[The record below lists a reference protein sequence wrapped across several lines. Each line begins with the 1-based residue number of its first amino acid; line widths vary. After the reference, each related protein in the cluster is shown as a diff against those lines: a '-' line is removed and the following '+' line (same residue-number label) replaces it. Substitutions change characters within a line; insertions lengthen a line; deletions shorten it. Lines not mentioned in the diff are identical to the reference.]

1 MLRREHNVR
10 VQNIKAQHAA
20 WTDRQLQHHK
30 EELLRQQQQLEA
42 QVCFCLRHIEPVL
55 SMHIIFQPK
64 LSSHHRLVGTVSQA
78 HEPAWSS

>member
-20 WTDRQLQHHK
+20 WADRQLQQHK

-42 QVCFCLRHIEPVL
+42 QVRTCLPHIKSVL
-55 SMHIIFQPK
+55 DVHF
-64 LSSHHRLVGTVSQA
+64 V
-78 HEPAWSS
+78 PA